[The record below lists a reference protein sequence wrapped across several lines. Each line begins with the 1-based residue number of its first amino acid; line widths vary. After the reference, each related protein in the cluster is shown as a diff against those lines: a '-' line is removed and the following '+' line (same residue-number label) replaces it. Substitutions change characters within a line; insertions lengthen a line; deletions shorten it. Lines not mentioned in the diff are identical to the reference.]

1 MRTTSP
7 EEANPEGAQPIRA
20 RRPIPRHFGSEWI
33 TMARRQK
40 QKIKA
45 VTLNNAFIQS
55 LEWRDLT
62 KSILSEYM
70 TFKARTDAYVNHLT
84 NEVEWW
90 NPLALQ
96 LRQMPLITLGDMKQ

>member
-1 MRTTSP
+1 
-7 EEANPEGAQPIRA
+7 
-20 RRPIPRHFGSEWI
+20 
-33 TMARRQK
+33 MARRQT

-45 VTLNNAFIQS
+45 ETLNNAFIQS
-55 LEWRDLT
+55 LEWSSFT
-62 KSILSEYM
+62 KSISSEYM

-96 LRQMPLITLGDMKQ
+96 LRQMPLITQGGIKQ